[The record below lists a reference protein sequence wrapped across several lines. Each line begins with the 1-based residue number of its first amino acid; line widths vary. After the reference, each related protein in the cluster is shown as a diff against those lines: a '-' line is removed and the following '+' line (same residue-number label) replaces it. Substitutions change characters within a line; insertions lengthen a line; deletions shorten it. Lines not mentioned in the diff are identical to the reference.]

1 MKSNPVIKAN
11 LLALVAALVVS
22 ASAGAAENVTDAIE
36 IVRATYKADR
46 QAFLAETLQL
56 TDSESA
62 AFWPLYRSYR
72 ADMDKLGDGLVK
84 LVLEYADVYPDV
96 QEKRAKGMLKEYTA
110 LEQKLASKR
119 AWYLKRAGKVLPA
132 AKALR
137 WAQLENRMDLVLRLQ
152 LAGTVPLVP
161 ADQRKPATTP

>member
-11 LLALVAALVVS
+11 LLAVVAALVVS
-22 ASAGAAENVTDAIE
+22 VSTGAAQNLTDAIE
-36 IVRATYKADR
+36 IVRAAYKADR

-56 TDSESA
+56 TESESA

-84 LVLEYADVYPDV
+84 LVLEYADVYPNV
-96 QEKRAKGMLKEYTA
+96 PEKRAREMLKEYSA
-110 LEQKLASKR
+110 LEQKFASQR
-119 AWYLKRAGKVLPA
+119 AWYLKRAGKALPA

-152 LAGTVPLVP
+152 LAGGVPLVP
-161 ADQRKPATTP
+161 TAQSKP

>member
-1 MKSNPVIKAN
+1 MKSNPVMKTN
-11 LLALVAALVVS
+11 LLALLTAVVIS
-22 ASAGAAENVTDAIE
+22 ASAGAAENSTDALE
-36 IVRATYKADR
+36 LVRAAYQADR

-56 TDSESA
+56 TESESA

-72 ADMDKLGDGLVK
+72 ADMDKIGDGLVK

-96 QEKRAKGMLKEYTA
+96 PEKRAQAMLKEYSA

-119 AWYLKRAGKVLPA
+119 AWYLKRAGKLLSA

-152 LAGTVPLVP
+152 MADAVPLVP
-161 ADQRKPATTP
+161 AAQSKP